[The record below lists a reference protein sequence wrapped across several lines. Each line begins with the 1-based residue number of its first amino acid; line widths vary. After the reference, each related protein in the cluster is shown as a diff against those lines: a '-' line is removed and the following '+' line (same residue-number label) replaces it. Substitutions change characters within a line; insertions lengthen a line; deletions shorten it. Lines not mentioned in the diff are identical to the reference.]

1 MLILCYVGVPIRDLA
16 GLAGVSAPPE
26 LWKVLTSSLPANSS
40 ALASNSSSTVITR
53 FDFFFSFFPITSLM
67 RVWVRFCV
75 VLLNIYM
82 FDQL

>member
-26 LWKVLTSSLPANSS
+26 LWKVLTSSLPANSL

-53 FDFFFSFFPITSLM
+53 FDFSLFLPNYLSYACLCCATKYIH
-67 RVWVRFCV
+67 V
-75 VLLNIYM
+75 
-82 FDQL
+82 